1 MSTQPTHHHHN
12 APVCPGTATAGQGT
26 ETYCDVHSEVHG
38 VIFEMK
44 EKTIAYD
51 NYPDMKIKLEDGRI
65 VTLGELEPMVMA
77 AGKLFA
83 YAPWSTSKNPR
94 STRIL
99 ASISADG
106 LALFDFKTRVSHRWA
121 SRKPMMPDLNGLA
134 ALLKHIGHRNSEPG
148 SN

>member
-1 MSTQPTHHHHN
+1 M
-12 APVCPGTATAGQGT
+12 G
-26 ETYCDVHSEVHG
+26 
-38 VIFEMK
+38 
-44 EKTIAYD
+44 EKQIVYD
-51 NYPDMKIKLEDGRI
+51 NFPDMKIKLQDGRV
-65 VTLGELEPMVMA
+65 VTLGELEPMVWA

-121 SRKPMMPDLNGLA
+121 SRKPLAVDLSGLA
-134 ALLKHIGHRNSEPG
+134 ELLKGLRP
-148 SN
+148 